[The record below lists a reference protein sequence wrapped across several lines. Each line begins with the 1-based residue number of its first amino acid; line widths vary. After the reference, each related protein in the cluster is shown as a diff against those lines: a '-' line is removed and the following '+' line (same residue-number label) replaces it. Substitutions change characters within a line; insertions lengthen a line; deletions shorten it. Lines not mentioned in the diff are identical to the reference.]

1 MNENGDTFDTRAAAF
16 EARRARGCCC
26 FEHINH
32 PDTARI
38 SFLATLR
45 LECCVL
51 FFVVVLFSPI
61 YNEWFV
67 TRRSW
72 SSGPGVLIGTSVSA
86 C

>member
-1 MNENGDTFDTRAAAF
+1 MNENGDTFDTRAWLV
-16 EARRARGCCC
+16 
-26 FEHINH
+26 EHFNH

-38 SFLATLR
+38 SFLATFR
-45 LECCVL
+45 PECCVYV
-51 FFVVVLFSPI
+51 FVVLFSSI

-72 SSGPGVLIGTSVSA
+72 SSVTGVLIGTAVSA

>member
-1 MNENGDTFDTRAAAF
+1 MNENGDTFDTRAWL
-16 EARRARGCCC
+16 
-26 FEHINH
+26 FEHFNH

-45 LECCVL
+45 LECCVFL
-51 FFVVVLFSPI
+51 FFLLFSPI